1 MNEAFKADLD
11 RLREQSL
18 LRVRRIVDSA
28 CGPQV
33 IVDGREVVAF
43 CSNDY
48 LGLAGDPALVAAAK
62 EGADLYG
69 VGSGASHLISGHYT
83 PHHALEERL
92 AAFVGMP
99 RALFF
104 STGYM
109 ANIGAITALAQGPA
123 GTAAVFSDE
132 LNHASL
138 IDGIRLSGADKH
150 IYPHVDLAALERLLA
165 ASPADRKLVVS
176 DAVFS
181 MDGDLAPL
189 PELLA
194 LCERHDAFLLVD
206 DAHGFGVLGSHGRG
220 SLKHFGIDAARH
232 PRLVYVGT
240 LGKAA
245 GVAGA
250 FVAAQDDVIE
260 WLLQRARTY
269 IFTTGAPPLLAH
281 ALQKS
286 IDLIERGDARRAHL
300 QGLIRQLRVGLG
312 MHSPHAPRS
321 GERGGG
327 EGDGSSRLHT
337 WRLIDSATPIQPLIL
352 GENSEALRVGAALL
366 EAGLW
371 VPAIR
376 PPTVPAGTA
385 RLRITLSAAHTTAQV
400 QKLVDTLLAL
410 EQGA

>member
-1 MNEAFKADLD
+1 MCISSDLD

-28 CGPQV
+28 CTPEV
-33 IVDGREVVAF
+33 VVDGQGVVAF

-48 LGLAGDPALVAAAK
+48 LGLAADPQLVLAAK
-62 EGADLYG
+62 EGLERYG

-83 PHHALEERL
+83 PHHQLEQRL
-92 AAFVGMP
+92 AEFSGME

-109 ANIGAITALAQGPA
+109 ANIGAITALTQTGE
-123 GTAAVFSDE
+123 GSSAVFSDE

-138 IDGIRLSGADKH
+138 IDGIRLSGAEKH
-150 IYPHVDLAALERLLA
+150 IYPHVDLETLEQQLA
-165 ASPADRKLVVS
+165 TSPARRKLLVS

-189 PELLA
+189 PALLA

-206 DAHGFGVLGSHGRG
+206 DAHGFGVLGEGGQG
-220 SLKHFGIDAARH
+220 SLAHFGIDPAQH
-232 PRLVYVGT
+232 PKLVYVGT

-245 GVAGA
+245 GVSGA
-250 FVAAQDDVIE
+250 FVAARNEIVE

-269 IFTTGAPPLLAH
+269 IFTTGSPPMLACALL
-281 ALQKS
+281 KS
-286 IDLIERGDARRAHL
+286 LELIGQGAARRQHL
-300 QGLIRQLRVGLG
+300 QTLITQLRDGL
-312 MHSPHAPRS
+312 
-321 GERGGG
+321 
-327 EGDGSSRLHT
+327 SRLNHWQPMRSET
-337 WRLIDSATPIQPLIL
+337 AIQPLIL
-352 GENSEALRVGAALL
+352 GENSEALRVGQALL
-366 EAGLW
+366 SAGFW

-385 RLRITLSAAHTTAQV
+385 RLRITLSAAHTPAQV
-400 QKLVDTLLAL
+400 QRLVEVLLEL
-410 EQGA
+410 EARACV